1 MTVIPIGRIN
11 DGPSDFQVL
20 CGIWQKAMSANDDIA
35 FEFHYC
41 DFLRPNALVFLGGL
55 ARVLQ
60 LRGRMVDFRWQTL
73 QNNWVQTNLAQSGF
87 LYEFG
92 GQEGPWKGNSIPFRV
107 DGIQDAAAF
116 EHYLGEYWLGR
127 GWIGVSA
134 GLRDQIV
141 SRVAELY
148 MNAFQH
154 SRSPIGIMVCGQY
167 FKKRNELT
175 LALADFGVGIPSNV
189 RAFRGP
195 GAAAATDSA
204 AACMQWAFARG
215 NSTAQTPGISR
226 GVGLDILREFVQAAR
241 GSLDIYSHDGGY
253 RLVDKQET
261 FATLRAH
268 FEGTLV
274 NIRLQCDDTYYV
286 LASENVSVV
295 PF

>member
-1 MTVIPIGRIN
+1 MTIIPIGRIN
-11 DGPSDFQVL
+11 DDPGDFQSL
-20 CGIWQKAMSANDDIA
+20 CVIWQQAMGANDDIA
-35 FEFHYC
+35 FEFHWC

-55 ARVLQ
+55 ARLLQ

-73 QNNWVQTNLAQSGF
+73 REGAVKMNLAQNGF
-87 LYEFG
+87 LHQFG
-92 GQEGPWKGNSIPFRV
+92 GLQGPWKGNSIPFRE
-107 DGIQDAAAF
+107 DGHENAAAF

-154 SRSPIGIMVCGQY
+154 SRSPIGVMVCGQY
-167 FKKRNELT
+167 FKNRNELT

-189 RAFRGP
+189 RLFRGSE
-195 GAAAATDSA
+195 AAAETDSA

-215 NSTAQTPGISR
+215 NSTAQTPGVSR
-226 GVGLDILREFVQAAR
+226 GLGLDVLRDFVQAAR
-241 GSLDIYSHDGGY
+241 GSLDIYSHEGGY

-286 LASENVSVV
+286 LASENVPVV